1 MNLKQINVWAWWLL
15 VGLEYFLI
23 MTFTYHFSV
32 SQGLEGLDLPR
43 NLGGGKDS
51 EFYFKNI
58 TTSFLT
64 GTESNPT
71 GTQFIPMMTA
81 VANYFGFVN
90 VFFMKSINIVG
101 VFLLLFLMIKTLRS
115 IGEINDFDTDMASM
129 STLVRFAL
137 FPSSAIVIGTTLN
150 RDIWIYTFFMFS
162 ALFSVK
168 LVKNKKGFLYLPL
181 LILAIYG
188 LYSFRGYAGLSV
200 VAGSLLYF
208 IIKYTNKY
216 LFGVITFAGV
226 ILLFGWFQ
234 IFKDFEA
241 PIVNMTLLDA
251 LGYQGGY
258 FSSADGNKVYQRAGG
273 TDFMEAFNVSNFIV
287 FIGQFIKSYVGNLIG
302 PFIWQVRTPML
313 LMLFIL
319 EYVPMLFLIWR
330 VVFKFKFRFLQF
342 LMKNNG
348 ALMIVCQG
356 FAWFTMLALSNKN
369 IGAGMRLKVPLFLF
383 IWIVYYSYLAYEKKQ
398 EAEKSNF

>member
-1 MNLKQINVWAWWLL
+1 
-15 VGLEYFLI
+15 
-23 MTFTYHFSV
+23 
-32 SQGLEGLDLPR
+32 
-43 NLGGGKDS
+43 
-51 EFYFKNI
+51 
-58 TTSFLT
+58 
-64 GTESNPT
+64 
-71 GTQFIPMMTA
+71 
-81 VANYFGFVN
+81 
-90 VFFMKSINIVG
+90 
-101 VFLLLFLMIKTLRS
+101 
-115 IGEINDFDTDMASM
+115 
-129 STLVRFAL
+129 
-137 FPSSAIVIGTTLN
+137 
-150 RDIWIYTFFMFS
+150 
-162 ALFSVK
+162 
-168 LVKNKKGFLYLPL
+168 
-181 LILAIYG
+181 
-188 LYSFRGYAGLSV
+188 
-200 VAGSLLYF
+200 
-208 IIKYTNKY
+208 
-216 LFGVITFAGV
+216 
-226 ILLFGWFQ
+226 
-234 IFKDFEA
+234 
-241 PIVNMTLLDA
+241 MTLLDA

-319 EYVPMLFLIWR
+319 ESVPMLFLIWR